1 MRQQWQIKRGQG
13 LELDL
18 GLGLELE
25 LELELDLE
33 LGLDL
38 EFLVLELDLGFES
51 VLEQVA
57 PGKSLR
63 PIGGASMMGLVMSS
77 RHSLDASMPEVS
89 KDLCLGFFYK
99 ICVFGREYSVQPGLW
114 PCDVVAKRCRH
125 NQARQ
130 CECP

>member
-25 LELELDLE
+25 LELELEIELE

-38 EFLVLELDLGFES
+38 EFL

-77 RHSLDASMPEVS
+77 RHLLDASMPEVS

-99 ICVFGREYSVQPGLW
+99 ICVFGRVYSMPPGLW
-114 PCDVVAKRCRH
+114 PCDVVARRCRH

>member
-1 MRQQWQIKRGQG
+1 LRQQWQIKRGQG

-25 LELELDLE
+25 LELEIELE
-33 LGLDL
+33 LGLGLDL

-77 RHSLDASMPEVS
+77 RHSLDASMPEASFFLCGKEPRLSHPKAGVS
-89 KDLCLGFFYK
+89 LWGLLALE
-99 ICVFGREYSVQPGLW
+99 VPASVRRKLRISW
-114 PCDVVAKRCRH
+114 RL
-125 NQARQ
+125 
-130 CECP
+130 